1 MIVTS
6 AVGKIDEAHHYK
18 NKQRVCNIE
27 ELSCPTA
34 AQRAEDLAL
43 KLQVLRQRRRD
54 EARAAGVPQHRIV
67 ERVATFATGTP
78 ISNSLGELWVMQS
91 YLRPDLLQAAGVAD
105 LGDWGA
111 AFTDTITTVE
121 VNSTGTRLRPVTRV
135 GKFCNLPELLAISA
149 VFTDVVTRD
158 QVPVKVPQLATGQ
171 RQIISIKPDVEVV
184 DFIADLG
191 WRLDNLDPRE
201 PAKDNQLKIANDGR
215 NVSLDPRL
223 AHLGAPTNSR
233 AEAVAEQIMG
243 VHRAHA
249 DHVYYHPDTGERL
262 APGPLQIVFCDRG
275 TPSKD
280 PHQFTVY
287 QAIKDELIARGM
299 RAEAVRFVHEAR
311 KPSEVAALRAQC
323 NGGAVSVLI
332 GSTEKLGTGWN
343 VQARLRALHH
353 VDVPWRPCDLE
364 QREGRARRQGNQ
376 HDFVD
381 IFCYVTEGSY
391 DTVMWQRVEAKAL
404 FTEQIYRNEVTDLE
418 IEDLSGG
425 DIGAAAAETKALA
438 TGDPRYLRQVQLDDD
453 VKRLTAL
460 ERAHH
465 EAVRRRDFLVA
476 TYERTL
482 PTRQRDL
489 DTVAP
494 VAARAAEHVES
505 GTSPVIVVDGHT
517 HRERARAVEPFAAAC
532 RQAFIAGK
540 DRGASDS
547 PRWVYP

>member
-1 MIVTS
+1 VIVTS

-223 AHLGAPTNSR
+223 AHLGR
-233 AEAVAEQIMG
+233 
-243 VHRAHA
+243 
-249 DHVYYHPDTGERL
+249 
-262 APGPLQIVFCDRG
+262 
-275 TPSKD
+275 
-280 PHQFTVY
+280 PHQ
-287 QAIKDELIARGM
+287 
-299 RAEAVRFVHEAR
+299 
-311 KPSEVAALRAQC
+311 
-323 NGGAVSVLI
+323 
-332 GSTEKLGTGWN
+332 
-343 VQARLRALHH
+343 
-353 VDVPWRPCDLE
+353 
-364 QREGRARRQGNQ
+364 
-376 HDFVD
+376 
-381 IFCYVTEGSY
+381 
-391 DTVMWQRVEAKAL
+391 
-404 FTEQIYRNEVTDLE
+404 
-418 IEDLSGG
+418 
-425 DIGAAAAETKALA
+425 
-438 TGDPRYLRQVQLDDD
+438 
-453 VKRLTAL
+453 
-460 ERAHH
+460 
-465 EAVRRRDFLVA
+465 
-476 TYERTL
+476 
-482 PTRQRDL
+482 
-489 DTVAP
+489 
-494 VAARAAEHVES
+494 
-505 GTSPVIVVDGHT
+505 
-517 HRERARAVEPFAAAC
+517 
-532 RQAFIAGK
+532 
-540 DRGASDS
+540 
-547 PRWVYP
+547 